1 MFGFLG
7 VGLALLA
14 VVGGNYLGGGEL
26 AELYNPTAAM
36 IVIGGTLA
44 ASVIQA
50 PRQDFNRAWRLFG
63 WAYRAEEPDFREA
76 MKSLRSWCLLSRR
89 RGLIALE
96 GEARNEPDP
105 FVANGLQLLADGRS
119 PEIIRSVMEVEL
131 IAGEQ
136 RDLQAVRVI
145 ESLGGYAPTLGI
157 IGTVLGLIQVMA
169 NLTEPETLG
178 RGIATAFVSTIY
190 GVGLANLLLIPTANK
205 IKRLVQG
212 RALYHEMLM
221 DGLVYIAEGQS
232 PEVIRQRLHGY
243 LGADDAAS
251 KTA

>member
-7 VGLALLA
+7 ILLALVA
-14 VVGGNYLGGGEL
+14 IVGGNYIGGGAL
-26 AELYNPTAAM
+26 SELYNPTAAL
-36 IVIGGTLA
+36 IVLGGTLA
-44 ASVIQA
+44 AAIVQSPQE
-50 PRQDFNRAWRLFG
+50 DFRRARRLFG
-63 WAYRAEEPDFREA
+63 WAFRTSEPNFFTG
-76 MKSLRSWCLLSRR
+76 MKNLQHWCQVARK

-96 GEARNEPDP
+96 AEADKQDDE
-105 FVANGLQLLADGRS
+105 FIASGLQLLADGRA
-119 PEIIRSVMEVEL
+119 PDMIRSVLEVDL
-131 IAGEQ
+131 IAREQ

-178 RGIATAFVSTIY
+178 QGIATAFVSTIY

-212 RALYHEMLM
+212 RSQYHEMVM

-232 PEVIRQRLHGY
+232 PEVIRQRLLGY
-243 LGADDAAS
+243 LESDYAAS
-251 KTA
+251 KAS

>member
-1 MFGFLG
+1 MFGLLG
-7 VGLALLA
+7 IALALLA
-14 VVGGNYLGGGEL
+14 IIGGNYLGGGQL
-26 AELYNPTAAM
+26 SELYNPTAAM
-36 IVIGGTLA
+36 IVVGGTLA

-50 PRQDFNRAWRLFG
+50 PREDFKRAWRLFG
-63 WAYRAEEPDFREA
+63 WAYTASNPDFQDG
-76 MKSLRSWCLLSRR
+76 MKSIRGWCLLVRR
-89 RGLIALE
+89 RGMIVLE
-96 GEARNEPDP
+96 GEARKESDA

-119 PEIIRSVMEVEL
+119 PEIIRSVLEVEL
-131 IAGEQ
+131 IANEQ

-169 NLTEPETLG
+169 NLAEPETLG
-178 RGIATAFVSTIY
+178 HGIATAFVSTIY
-190 GVGLANLLLIPTANK
+190 GVGVANLLLIPTANK

-212 RALYHEMLM
+212 RAQYHEMLM

-232 PEVIRQRLHGY
+232 PEVIRQRLQGY